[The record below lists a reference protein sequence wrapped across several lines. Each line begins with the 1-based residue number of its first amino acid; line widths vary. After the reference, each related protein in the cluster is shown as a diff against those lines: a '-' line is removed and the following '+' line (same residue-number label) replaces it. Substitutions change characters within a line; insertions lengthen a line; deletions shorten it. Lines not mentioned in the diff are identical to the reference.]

1 MEAPAAE
8 VEEAG
13 DTAAVAVKEEVKVE
27 EDEVVT
33 KAVVKLQ
40 KKFSER
46 RVRFYGAELALD
58 QHYCP
63 TTSVVVVLTVFS

>member
-1 MEAPAAE
+1 M
-8 VEEAG
+8 
-13 DTAAVAVKEEVKVE
+13 KVE

-46 RVRFYGAELALD
+46 
-58 QHYCP
+58 
-63 TTSVVVVLTVFS
+63 VLTGAADSWKK

>member
-1 MEAPAAE
+1 MHAGHGAKRAKLEHEPYD
-8 VEEAG
+8 EEEG
-13 DTAAVAVKEEVKVE
+13 NVQVNVDKDREEQVKVE

-46 RVRFYGAELALD
+46 
-58 QHYCP
+58 
-63 TTSVVVVLTVFS
+63 VLTGAADSWKK